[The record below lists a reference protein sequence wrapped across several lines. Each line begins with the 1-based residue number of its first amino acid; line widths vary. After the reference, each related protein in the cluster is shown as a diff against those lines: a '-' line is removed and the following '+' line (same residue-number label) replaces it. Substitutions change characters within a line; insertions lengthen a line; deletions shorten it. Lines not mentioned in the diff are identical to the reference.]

1 MKDYETDKSWGMIGA
16 SKVTG
21 GGKNFFNSDIETPT
35 FIEITLKTA
44 QKARDLKQDWILGD
58 DTLFRIKLTPIQWVN
73 FLTCMNEG
81 DGVPCTIEYTKE
93 DGHIPFKPEKP
104 RLDIIY
110 EEHEA
115 VVNSSLDSLN
125 DLEEAIKEL
134 APRISKKA
142 YDELLHKVSAAKF
155 VLTDKGLDFART
167 QAKRELDSMVNQ
179 AKANITAYTEM
190 KIRDLGMEALRAQ
203 IPKLPDTVLDSGEDD
218 NGN

>member
-1 MKDYETDKSWGMIGA
+1 MKEYQTDKSWGMIGA
-16 SKVTG
+16 CKVTG
-21 GGKNFFNSDIETPT
+21 GGRNFFDSDIETPS
-35 FIEITLKTA
+35 FIEITLMTA
-44 QKARDLKQDWILGD
+44 QKQRSLKQDWIMGD
-58 DTLFRIKLTPIQWVN
+58 KTLFKIKMTPIQWVN

-81 DGVPCTIEYTKE
+81 DGVPCTIEYTE
-93 DGHIPFKPEKP
+93 SEGHIPFTPERSK
-104 RLDIIY
+104 LDIIY

-203 IPKLPDTVLDSGEDD
+203 IPKLPDAVLTSEEDD

>member
-21 GGKNFFNSDIETPT
+21 GGNNFFNSDIETRT
-35 FIEITLKTA
+35 FIEITLMTA
-44 QKARDLKQDWILGD
+44 QKARDLKQDWIMGD
-58 DTLFRIKLTPIQWVN
+58 EVLFKVKMTPIQWVN

-93 DGHIPFKPEKP
+93 EGHIPFKPEKP

-125 DLEEAIKEL
+125 DIEEAIKGL
-134 APRISKKA
+134 SSKISKKA
-142 YDELLHKVSAAKF
+142 YDELLLKISAAKF
-155 VLTDKGLDFART
+155 TLTDKGLDFART
-167 QAKRELDSMVNQ
+167 QAKKELNSMVNQ

-203 IPKLPDTVLDSGEDD
+203 IPTLPDVVLTDKEND
-218 NGN
+218 NKD

>member
-16 SKVTG
+16 SKVSG
-21 GGKNFFNSDIETPT
+21 GGRNFFNSDIETRA

-44 QKARDLKQDWILGD
+44 QKARDLKQDWITGD
-58 DTLFRIKLTPIQWVN
+58 KTLFKIKMTPIQWVN

-93 DGHIPFKPEKP
+93 EGHIPFKPEKP

-125 DLEEAIKEL
+125 DLEEAIKGL
-134 APRISKKA
+134 APKISKKA
-142 YDELLHKVSAAKF
+142 YDELLSKVSAAKF
-155 VLTDKGLDFART
+155 ALTDKGLDFART
-167 QAKRELDSMVNQ
+167 QAKKELSSMVNQ

-190 KIRDLGMEALRAQ
+190 KIRDLGMEALRTQ
-203 IPKLPDTVLDSGEDD
+203 LPKLPDTVLPTEKD
-218 NGN
+218 NKD

>member
-21 GGKNFFNSDIETPT
+21 GGNNFFNSDIETRT
-35 FIEITLKTA
+35 FIEITLMTA
-44 QKARDLKQDWILGD
+44 QKARDLKQDWIMGD
-58 DTLFRIKLTPIQWVN
+58 KVLFKVKMTPIQWVN

-93 DGHIPFKPEKP
+93 EGHIPFKPEKP

-125 DLEEAIKEL
+125 DIEEAIKGL
-134 APRISKKA
+134 SSKISKKA
-142 YDELLHKVSAAKF
+142 YDELLSKISAAKF

-167 QAKRELDSMVNQ
+167 QAKKELNSMVNQ
-179 AKANITAYTEM
+179 AKANITAYTET
-190 KIRDLGMEALRAQ
+190 KIRDLGIEALRTQ
-203 IPKLPDTVLDSGEDD
+203 LPKLPDVVLTDKEND
-218 NGN
+218 NKD

>member
-21 GGKNFFNSDIETPT
+21 GGNNFFNSDIETRT
-35 FIEITLKTA
+35 FIEITLMSA
-44 QKARDLKQDWILGD
+44 QKARDLKQDWIMGD
-58 DTLFRIKLTPIQWVN
+58 KVLFKVKMTPIQWVN

-93 DGHIPFKPEKP
+93 EGHIPFKPEKP

-125 DLEEAIKEL
+125 DLEEAIKGL
-134 APRISKKA
+134 SSKISKKA
-142 YDELLHKVSAAKF
+142 YDELLSKISAAKF

-167 QAKRELDSMVNQ
+167 QAKKELNSMVNQ

-190 KIRDLGMEALRAQ
+190 KIRDLGIEALRTQ
-203 IPKLPDTVLDSGEDD
+203 LPKLLDVVLTDKEDD
-218 NGN
+218 NKD